1 MSYQQALRTVTYQN
15 NATEPTHTNR
25 QLTFQVFDELFSS
38 NVLEGTITIALI
50 DDNEFVLVCGSEPQV
65 FTEGSSE
72 AILISLG
79 LSLTDLDADHS
90 ITGAE
95 ISITNPNNGD
105 ELNINTNSELAVAKE
120 STVIYITGN
129 AQSIEYQVRLYIYIF
144 FCLKSI
150 GWFPSM

>member
-1 MSYQQALRTVTYQN
+1 M
-15 NATEPTHTNR
+15 
-25 QLTFQVFDELFSS
+25 FDELFSS